1 MNNQIQT
8 AYINALL
15 ADAAY
20 VDANSLATDLPE
32 RMTPAQA
39 AYLAAN
45 FEVVSAINTS
55 DIPLVGSGFDAMVWR
70 GKAGTEFAGK
80 IFVSMRGTEPLPG
93 GADLLADADLA
104 LTDGALSQIIDMVK
118 WWLRETTPVGL
129 LAEQIK
135 WDPLRQPDP
144 GSVQII
150 PGFVSRAFLLYQF
163 TSRSG
168 VAPILWMLRSAP
180 SNSSSW
186 LRRSPSSSLSRP

>member
-32 RMTPAQA
+32 RMTPTQA

-93 GADLLADADLA
+93 ADLLADADLA
-104 LTDGALSQIIDMVK
+104 LTDGAL
-118 WWLRETTPVGL
+118 
-129 LAEQIK
+129 
-135 WDPLRQPDP
+135 
-144 GSVQII
+144 
-150 PGFVSRAFLLYQF
+150 
-163 TSRSG
+163 
-168 VAPILWMLRSAP
+168 
-180 SNSSSW
+180 
-186 LRRSPSSSLSRP
+186 